1 MSTIIDRY
9 DKIKLNIESIKPI
22 QKVNVIAVSKTFPI
36 EHIKPLVDH
45 GHQHFG
51 ENKVQEAIS
60 KWSEIKKNNANLKLH
75 MIGKLQSNKA
85 KDAVKLFDYIHSLD
99 NQKLADA
106 LAKHQITLKKNLNYF
121 IQVNIGNEIQK
132 SGIPV
137 NELEPF
143 YNYCKNE
150 IKLNII
156 GLMIIPPN
164 DNNYKKYFK
173 SLYELNKSLA
183 LQDLSMGMS
192 ADYIE
197 AIKYGATFIRVGS
210 SIFGARS

>member
-1 MSTIIDRY
+1 MNIIVERL
-9 DKIKLNIESIKPI
+9 DKIKLNIAKTKPAQI
-22 QKVNVIAVSKTFPI
+22 VNIIAVSKTFSI
-36 EHIKPLVDH
+36 EHIKPLIDH

-51 ENKVQEAIS
+51 ENKVQEAS
-60 KWSEIKKNNANLKLH
+60 AKWSNIKKEKKTLKLH
-75 MIGKLQSNKA
+75 MIGKLQTNKA

-99 NQKLADA
+99 SQKLADA
-106 LAKHQITLKKNLNYF
+106 LAKHQISFKKKLNYF

-137 NELEPF
+137 RELDPF

-150 IKLNII
+150 INLNIQ
-156 GLMIIPPN
+156 GLMVIPPN
-164 DNNYKKYFK
+164 DNNPKKYFK
-173 SLYELNKSLA
+173 SLNELNKSLA

-197 AIKYGATFIRVGS
+197 AVKHGATFIRVGS
-210 SIFGARS
+210 SIFGERF

>member
-106 LAKHQITLKKNLNYF
+106 LAKHQIILKKNLNYF

-164 DNNYKKYFK
+164 DNNYIKYFK